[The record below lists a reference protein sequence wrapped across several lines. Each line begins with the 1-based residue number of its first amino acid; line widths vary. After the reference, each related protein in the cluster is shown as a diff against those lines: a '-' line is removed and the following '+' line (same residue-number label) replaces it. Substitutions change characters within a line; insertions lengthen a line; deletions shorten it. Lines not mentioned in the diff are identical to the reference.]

1 MKHEASVEE
10 KKHALRLSKQ
20 VAGIVQFSC
29 NFYNLNEYEAIVK
42 FYDSETYK
50 LLADYDT
57 RLWWYSVYALFEIY
71 KTELETGS
79 AFNSCYVLE
88 KIA

>member
-1 MKHEASVEE
+1 MKKPSIEE

-20 VAGIVQFSC
+20 VAGIAQFIMQ
-29 NFYNLNEYEAIVK
+29 FYNLREYDAIVK

-57 RLWWYSVYALFEIY
+57 RLWWYSVNALFEIY

-79 AFNSCYVLE
+79 ALNSSYILE
-88 KIA
+88 KA